1 MSLMKILDF
10 FFFFLK
16 RFLFD
21 KQQCTGPQKVD
32 SVLLIFL
39 PITKIGSCRL
49 LGGHV
54 LMSWMKILDFFF
66 LKRFLF
72 DKQQCTGHQK
82 VDSVLLF
89 FFLPSTKI
97 GS

>member
-1 MSLMKILDF
+1 MKATRGPRVNELDEDTRF
-10 FFFFLK
+10 F
-16 RFLFD
+16 
-21 KQQCTGPQKVD
+21 
-32 SVLLIFL
+32 
-39 PITKIGSCRL
+39 
-49 LGGHV
+49 
-54 LMSWMKILDFFF
+54 FFF

-89 FFLPSTKI
+89 FFLPLTKI

>member
-1 MSLMKILDF
+1 MKATRGPRVNELDEDTRF
-10 FFFFLK
+10 FF
-16 RFLFD
+16 
-21 KQQCTGPQKVD
+21 
-32 SVLLIFL
+32 
-39 PITKIGSCRL
+39 
-49 LGGHV
+49 
-54 LMSWMKILDFFF
+54 FFF

-89 FFLPSTKI
+89 FFLPLTKI